1 MAVELPAPLPRNLLS
16 SLAQG
21 CGLLLCLD
29 YDGTLAE
36 ITDDPAMAWPYH
48 GVRQQLHRLTA
59 ARHRIAVA
67 IVTGRTLPD
76 VKRLLGIE
84 SGLFFSG
91 VHGLEFEAPD
101 RKVRLVSIAQACA
114 TELSGARRWLA
125 VNVPKGRGFR
135 VEDKRVAVGL
145 HYRLADG
152 REAAGLCTRFTR
164 FVARETPSLKLV
176 ALKMLVEAMPRV
188 ASKAR
193 ALSLLKARTP
203 ASWVTVYF
211 GDDTTD
217 EDAFAAL
224 AQDDLG
230 VMVGARR
237 QSHAKFWVDGPAAV
251 ARELQRLAA
260 AGLR

>member
-1 MAVELPAPLPRNLLS
+1 MAVRLPAPLPRNLLTG
-16 SLAQG
+16 LAQAR
-21 CGLLLCLD
+21 GLLLCLD
-29 YDGTLAE
+29 YDGTLAK
-36 ITDDPAMAWPYH
+36 ITDDPARAWPYR
-48 GVRQQLHRLTA
+48 GVRQQLNRLMA

-67 IVTGRTLPD
+67 IVTGRTLHD
-76 VKRLLGIE
+76 VKRLLEIE

-91 VHGLEFEAPD
+91 VHGLEFEAPGA
-101 RKVRLVSIAQACA
+101 KVHLVSVAQACA
-114 TELSGARRWLA
+114 TELAVVRRWLA
-125 VNVPKGRGFR
+125 VNVPQGHGFR

-152 REAAGLCTRFTR
+152 REAAGLCTRFTQ

-176 ALKMLVEAMPRV
+176 ALKMLVEAMPQA
-188 ASKAR
+188 ASKAH
-193 ALSLLKARTP
+193 ALSALKARMP

-224 AQDDLG
+224 AQEDLG

-237 QSHAKFWVDGPAAV
+237 ESHAKFWVDGPAAV
-251 ARELQRLAA
+251 VRELQWLAA